1 MVKKLFVVSDI
12 HGHYSPLK
20 EALDRSGFDKAD
32 REHLLIC
39 CGDYFDKGDENVQV
53 LEFFEGLERKVL
65 LRGNHED
72 LLLKLLTTGQ
82 MHPHQ
87 FINGTENTLKNFFGA
102 FEPDPV
108 DHRVDFS
115 GQAHTVEKLCRFI
128 RSTVN
133 YYETERYV
141 FVHGWL
147 PEKGETPEG
156 RSAATAQDWEKARCA
171 SWVRHYKDQP
181 PLPDKTLVCGH
192 IPTFCAEEL
201 NITPDTEGDTI
212 FYGKGLMAIDAG
224 TMDSKKVNV
233 LVLEEQ
239 V

>member
-1 MVKKLFVVSDI
+1 MKKLFIVSDI

-20 EALDRSGFDKAD
+20 EALCRSGFD
-32 REHLLIC
+32 RNNETHLLVC

-72 LLLKLLTTGQ
+72 MLLKLLTTGQ
-82 MHPHQ
+82 MDPHQ
-87 FINGTENTLKNFFGA
+87 YINGTENTLKDFFGT

-115 GQAHTVEKLCRFI
+115 ENTETVDRLCRFI
-128 RSTVN
+128 RSTVD

-147 PEKGETPEG
+147 PKKGVE
-156 RSAATAQDWEKARCA
+156 ATAQDWEKARCA
-171 SWVRHYKDQP
+171 SWIKHYNGQP
-181 PLPDKTLVCGH
+181 PLPGKTLICGH
-192 IPTFCAEEL
+192 VPTFCADFL
-201 NITPDTEGDTI
+201 NITPETEGDTA
-212 FYGKGLMAIDAG
+212 FHGNGLIAIDAG
-224 TMDSKKVNV
+224 TMDSKKINV
-233 LVLEEQ
+233 LVLEE
-239 V
+239 